1 MMLLVSAAFAIAA
14 EPVEPWR
21 TTHAP
26 PRAELP
32 AFTPAELRAFVV
44 SGEHEVDQVEALL
57 AWAGRARGAIDVA
70 IAELLHALRQGDRL
84 AKLGCHLD
92 DYAREVLD
100 LGEHTARNL
109 ARLGRELPSRPLL
122 RDALRSGRVRLRAAE
137 TVLSVAT
144 GGAEAMWVERA
155 QRLTVRALE
164 REVRRARG
172 ASGDDTEPWLAF
184 RVRLRP
190 DERVIVDDALELA
203 GEVLPGST
211 RAERLEAMAQE
222 LLAEVSTD

>member
-1 MMLLVSAAFAIAA
+1 MLILVSAAFAIAA

-32 AFTPAELRAFVV
+32 AFTAAELRAFVQ
-44 SGEHEVDQVEALL
+44 SGEREVDQCEALL
-57 AWAGRARGAIDVA
+57 AWASRARGSIDVK

-84 AKLGCHLD
+84 AQLGCHLD

-122 RDALRSGRVRLRAAE
+122 REALRAGRVRLRAAE
-137 TVLSVAT
+137 TVLSVAI
-144 GGAEAMWVERA
+144 GDAEAEWVERA
-155 QRLTVRALE
+155 ERLTVRELE
-164 REVRRARG
+164 REVQRARG
-172 ASGDDTEPWLAF
+172 GVEDADEPWFGF
-184 RVRLRP
+184 R
-190 DERVIVDDALELA
+190 A
-203 GEVLPGST
+203 
-211 RAERLEAMAQE
+211 
-222 LLAEVSTD
+222 

>member
-1 MMLLVSAAFAIAA
+1 MLLLVSASFAIAA

-32 AFTPAELRAFVV
+32 AFNAAELRAFVA

-57 AWAGRARGAIDVA
+57 AWAARARGAIDVA
-70 IAELLHALRQGDRL
+70 IAELLHGLRQGDRL
-84 AKLGCHLD
+84 AELGYHLD

-100 LGEHTARNL
+100 LGEHTARTL

-122 RDALRSGRVRLRAAE
+122 REALRAGRVRLRAAE

-144 GGAEAMWVERA
+144 GDAEAMWVERA
-155 QRLTVRALE
+155 QRMTVRELE

-172 ASGDDTEPWLAF
+172 GGDEDEPWVSF

-190 DERVIVDDALELA
+190 DERVL
-203 GEVLPGST
+203 
-211 RAERLEAMAQE
+211 
-222 LLAEVSTD
+222 